1 MLLEDGDSK
10 VVTREPAEGMSMG
23 TKIILGAAA
32 VFVIVSAV
40 LFYLL
45 NDKINSIQAHQTA
58 SEQQQQKKIT
68 ELSAQLKADR
78 NTLALQRRITA
89 KDLNARSGELR
100 RSTQAQD

>member
-45 NDKINSIQAHQTA
+45 NDKINSIQAQQTA

-68 ELSAQLKADR
+68 ELSAQLKAHR
-78 NTLALQRRITA
+78 ETLASQADITE
-89 KDLNARSGELR
+89 KKLNPLSPQFPL
-100 RSTQAQD
+100 SHQ